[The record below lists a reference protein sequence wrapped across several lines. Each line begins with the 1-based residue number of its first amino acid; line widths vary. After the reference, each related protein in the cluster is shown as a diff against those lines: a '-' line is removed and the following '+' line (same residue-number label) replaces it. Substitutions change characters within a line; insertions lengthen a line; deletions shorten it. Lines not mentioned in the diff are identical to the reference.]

1 MQKHVN
7 LVDLVK
13 SFPTNILLQN
23 LASIQ
28 KRTSPI
34 KFAQLAE
41 KSEKGSISN
50 HSTKVLR
57 GLSVP
62 ERNAIVVQATALVR
76 PVFVLWYFGCMFWKL
91 NTAFFDPTGN
101 CPSLYFC
108 QLLDAYVPDA
118 LTPHWLVKWVVWS
131 GPYVT
136 ELVEGGVALLMLT
149 PGWSTRCGIALA
161 LLLHALI
168 AITPPPN
175 NIGAWAR

>member
-1 MQKHVN
+1 
-7 LVDLVK
+7 
-13 SFPTNILLQN
+13 
-23 LASIQ
+23 
-28 KRTSPI
+28 
-34 KFAQLAE
+34 
-41 KSEKGSISN
+41 
-50 HSTKVLR
+50 
-57 GLSVP
+57 
-62 ERNAIVVQATALVR
+62 
-76 PVFVLWYFGCMFWKL
+76 MFWKL

-136 ELVEGGVALLMLT
+136 ELVEGGVALLMAT

-175 NIGAWAR
+175 NIGAYGVMLGVRWFFLLPAAVVQVFVEFGVLSMLVTTVALILTIWLASHWPTSSSTGMVFQNVDDVPMDWTVPAYAALFLLYCFRLLPYYR